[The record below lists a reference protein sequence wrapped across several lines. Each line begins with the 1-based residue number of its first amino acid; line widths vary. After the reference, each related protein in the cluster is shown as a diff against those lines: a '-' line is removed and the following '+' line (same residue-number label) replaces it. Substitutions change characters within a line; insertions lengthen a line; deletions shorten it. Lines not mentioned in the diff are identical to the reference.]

1 MPTKKINAKQV
12 KKILDKFSRVQR
24 IRQKSLE
31 ILIRIDKKA
40 GEYKLERLKKKLEDL
55 TK

>member
-1 MPTKKINAKQV
+1 MPLEKPERKKMEELIN
-12 KKILDKFSRVQR
+12 KFSRIQK

-40 GEYKLERLKKKLEDL
+40 GEYKLGRLKKKLEDL
-55 TK
+55 AK